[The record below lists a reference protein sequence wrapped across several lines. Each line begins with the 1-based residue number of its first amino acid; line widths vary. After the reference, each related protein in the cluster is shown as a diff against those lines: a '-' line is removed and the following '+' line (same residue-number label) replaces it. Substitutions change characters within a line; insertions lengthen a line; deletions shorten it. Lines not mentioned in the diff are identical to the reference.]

1 VDLSRERP
9 ERIEDA
15 AIGSERERRFGLNRA
30 VPQPSPDRQV
40 SIQGLKETDGM
51 VYPRPDMKTF
61 SSDGVEL
68 AYMDEGGDSGS
79 AAAPEPV
86 LLIHGFASNTAT
98 NWVDT
103 GWVAVLREAGY
114 RVIAFDNR
122 GHGHSEK
129 LYRLE
134 DYGAPLMAED
144 ARRLLDHLS
153 IPRAHVIG
161 YSMGARI
168 AAFLALAHPE
178 RIASLVFGGLGLNMV
193 RGMAGTGPIAH
204 ALEAP
209 SVDDVK
215 NPAART
221 FRLFAEQT
229 KSDLRALAACIRS
242 ARAPIT
248 AEAVAT
254 LRAPVLVAVGE
265 HDVVGGPAAG
275 LAALIPGAEA
285 FVIEGREHMK
295 AVGDRT
301 FKAAALAF
309 LARHRMEAG

>member
-1 VDLSRERP
+1 
-9 ERIEDA
+9 
-15 AIGSERERRFGLNRA
+15 
-30 VPQPSPDRQV
+30 
-40 SIQGLKETDGM
+40 M
-51 VYPRPDMKTF
+51 HTF
-61 SSDGVEL
+61 DSDGVTL
-68 AYMDEGGDSGS
+68 AYLDEGPDR
-79 AAAPEPV
+79 ADAEPV
-86 LLIHGFASNTAT
+86 LLIHGFASNANT

-103 GWVAVLREAGY
+103 GWVADLLAAGY

-122 GHGHSEK
+122 GHGQSEK
-129 LYRLE
+129 LYALE

-144 ARRLLDHLS
+144 ARRMLDHLQ

-178 RIASLVFGGLGLNMV
+178 RAQSLVFGGLGINMV

-209 SVDDVK
+209 SIDDVK
-215 NPAART
+215 NQAART
-221 FRLFAEQT
+221 FRAFAEQT
-229 KSDLRALAACIRS
+229 KSDLKALASCIRS

-254 LRAPVLVAVGE
+254 LKTPVLVAVGE
-265 HDVVGGPAAG
+265 RDVVGGPAAD
-275 LAALIPGAEA
+275 LAALIPGAES
-285 FVIEGREHMK
+285 FLIEGREHMK

-301 FKAAALAF
+301 FKAATLDF
-309 LARHRMEAG
+309 LRRHHF